1 MAAREL
7 VPVPKKILVVED
19 DLLNRMF
26 LCATLEAGGYA
37 VRMVSDGAHVVA
49 AAEEFSPDLVTMDIN
64 LPNVSGVQLIR
75 TLKSKPQFRD
85 LPIVA
90 ITAYVGK
97 GEEAHIRNA
106 GASDY
111 MAKPVR
117 IGPLLA
123 SVETLLG
130 EPARGNLPAGDQT
143 RSL

>member
-1 MAAREL
+1 MT
-7 VPVPKKILVVED
+7 KKILVVED

-49 AAEEFSPDLVTMDIN
+49 AAEEFAPDLVTMDIN

-75 TLKSKPQFRD
+75 TLKAKPRFRD
-85 LPIVA
+85 LPILA

-97 GEEAHIRNA
+97 GEEAHIRQA
-106 GASDY
+106 GSAGY

-130 EPARGNLPAGDQT
+130 EPAEGERLIVSSATPPTPT
-143 RSL
+143 RA

>member
-1 MAAREL
+1 
-7 VPVPKKILVVED
+7 VTKKILVVED

-26 LCATLEAGGYA
+26 LSATLEAGGYA
-37 VRMVSDGAHVVA
+37 VRVVADGAQVVS
-49 AAEEFSPDLVTMDIN
+49 AAEEFAPDLVTMDIN

-75 TLKSKPQFRD
+75 TLKAKPEFRD

-97 GEEAHIRNA
+97 GEEAHIRGA

-123 SVETLLG
+123 SVEALLG
-130 EPARGNLPAGDQT
+130 EPAESDRLGIERPL
-143 RSL
+143 SL

>member
-1 MAAREL
+1 
-7 VPVPKKILVVED
+7 VTKKILVVED

-26 LCATLEAGGYA
+26 LSATLEASGYA
-37 VRMVSDGAHVVA
+37 VRVVADGAQVVA
-49 AAEEFSPDLVTMDIN
+49 AAEEFAPDLVTMDIN

-75 TLKSKPQFRD
+75 KLKAKPEFRD
-85 LPIVA
+85 VPILA

-97 GEEAHIRNA
+97 GEEAHIRRA
-106 GASDY
+106 GAADY

-130 EPARGNLPAGDQT
+130 EPGGGERLGLGRPL
-143 RSL
+143 SL

>member
-1 MAAREL
+1 MAL
-7 VPVPKKILVVED
+7 ILLVED

-26 LCATLEAGGYA
+26 LCATLEANGYA
-37 VRMVSDGAHVVA
+37 VREVSDGAHVLA
-49 AAEEFSPDLVTMDIN
+49 AAEEFAPDLVTMDIN

-75 TLKSKPQFRD
+75 TLRAKPRFREV
-85 LPIVA
+85 PILA

-97 GEEAHIRNA
+97 GEEAHIRRA
-106 GASDY
+106 GAADY

-130 EPARGNLPAGDQT
+130 EPGGGEKLGAG
-143 RSL
+143 RPLSL